1 MRNID
6 EMERKLQQIA
16 DYYEFDAQ
24 LNQVVEEC
32 GELIQAAAKYNRT
45 KGKGYD
51 TSMNLGA
58 AYANL
63 VEELADVQLVVCQL
77 VYLMECGDEVLD
89 VTELKI
95 DRQLKRIGKG
105 KRRRR
110 MPRVRTMPVSAY
122 NRTIFTIRDYPRMVC
137 EYEQLKR
144 DVGVR
149 ATSYDGLPK
158 GGAVGSALEEKA
170 AKLLDLEAEI
180 NAIQD
185 VMVTIPADMRDGIMN
200 NILYGMRFP
209 LNEYGQMVPSL
220 RTWQREKS
228 LFVSRAAHALKIY

>member
-1 MRNID
+1 
-6 EMERKLQQIA
+6 
-16 DYYEFDAQ
+16 
-24 LNQVVEEC
+24 
-32 GELIQAAAKYNRT
+32 
-45 KGKGYD
+45 
-51 TSMNLGA
+51 
-58 AYANL
+58 
-63 VEELADVQLVVCQL
+63 
-77 VYLMECGDEVLD
+77 
-89 VTELKI
+89 
-95 DRQLKRIGKG
+95 
-105 KRRRR
+105 
-110 MPRVRTMPVSAY
+110 MPRVRTMPASAY

-149 ATSYDGLPK
+149 AASYDGLPRS
-158 GGAVGSALEEKA
+158 GAVGSALEEKA

-185 VMVTIPADMRDGIMN
+185 VMATIPADMRDGIMN

-209 LNEYGQMVPSL
+209 CNSYGQMVPSL

>member
-1 MRNID
+1 
-6 EMERKLQQIA
+6 
-16 DYYEFDAQ
+16 
-24 LNQVVEEC
+24 
-32 GELIQAAAKYNRT
+32 
-45 KGKGYD
+45 
-51 TSMNLGA
+51 
-58 AYANL
+58 
-63 VEELADVQLVVCQL
+63 
-77 VYLMECGDEVLD
+77 
-89 VTELKI
+89 
-95 DRQLKRIGKG
+95 
-105 KRRRR
+105 